1 MGVSNANND
10 DPDFGGVH
18 WNKGVETRQG
28 DMLESR
34 FDCLKETYSAFGER
48 SMLTGGQ
55 RKVGVIYREMYGGS
69 TQR

>member
-1 MGVSNANND
+1 MGRSNAND
-10 DPDFGGVH
+10 SDSDFSSMH

-48 SMLTGGQ
+48 SMLSGGQ
-55 RKVGVIYREMYGGS
+55 RKVGIIYREMYGEW